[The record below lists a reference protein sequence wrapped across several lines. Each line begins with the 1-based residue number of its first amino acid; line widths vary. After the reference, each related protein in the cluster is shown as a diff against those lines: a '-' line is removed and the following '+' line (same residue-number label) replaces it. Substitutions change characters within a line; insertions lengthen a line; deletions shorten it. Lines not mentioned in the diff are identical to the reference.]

1 MAKTPV
7 LILLL
12 ASILAVAPA
21 VWADED
27 LFALLKD
34 RSSEAPFCIYCGLG
48 NTRIVCNVAE
58 DGGLTF
64 QDSIALPSC
73 SAIGADGCPQRFV
86 TSDGVYR
93 LAKISSNPVD
103 TSGIADC

>member
-58 DGGLTF
+58 VRAALALLYNPPGS
-64 QDSIALPSC
+64 QPIAVIC
-73 SAIGADGCPQRFV
+73 
-86 TSDGVYR
+86 
-93 LAKISSNPVD
+93 LA
-103 TSGIADC
+103 GR